1 MSDCK
6 SKVLSDLET
15 QVRDKH
21 DHENVLA
28 SELAILTKPA
38 AATSTATSGDNKF
51 FGGDLESAVTVMAT
65 IGDRL
70 TYLLQTKSM
79 FNSESFVQEI
89 FQVCLIV
96 IQTTSQKCSSSF
108 AILSW
113 ILNEF

>member
-6 SKVLSDLET
+6 SKALSDLET

-38 AATSTATSGDNKF
+38 ATASKATSGDKF

-89 FQVCLIV
+89 FQVC
-96 IQTTSQKCSSSF
+96 
-108 AILSW
+108 
-113 ILNEF
+113 

>member
-6 SKVLSDLET
+6 SKALSDLET

-38 AATSTATSGDNKF
+38 ATTSTATSGDNKF

-89 FQVCLIV
+89 FQVCY
-96 IQTTSQKCSSSF
+96 
-108 AILSW
+108 
-113 ILNEF
+113 